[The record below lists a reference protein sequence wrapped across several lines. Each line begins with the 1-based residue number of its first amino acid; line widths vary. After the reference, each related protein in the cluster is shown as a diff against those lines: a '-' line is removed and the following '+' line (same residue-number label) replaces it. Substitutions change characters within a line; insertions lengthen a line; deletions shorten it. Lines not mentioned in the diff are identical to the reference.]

1 MTTHVSDQAWT
12 ELARGLDVHEAALR
26 AVAAVEASG
35 SGFVKIGARLQPKVL
50 FEGHAFH
57 RLTGGRFA
65 QQAPNLSYAKWDR
78 TQYSGSLAGEWQRL
92 EAACA
97 LDRPA
102 ALQSASWG
110 MFQIMGFNY
119 AYCGCGD
126 VEAFVAQ
133 QHAGADAQLACFA
146 RFIERP
152 PYLAALRD
160 KQWTA
165 FAAAYNGPAHAK
177 NRYADKM
184 AAAYAKLARKPRPAA
199 RTRAGTAP
207 PADAAALPPGRA
219 AFEPVRAVQRRNR
232 HKRNVRPDA
241 IDLRD
246 WEYRASIAVAPPATL
261 WPKRP
266 GKAKQQGDTSACTGF
281 SLASVLEHLL
291 VTSGKRAEAISGFM
305 LYSMA
310 RRYDE
315 WAEDETDDSGSSL
328 RGALKGW
335 AKHGAS
341 RERLW
346 NKLGM
351 PPASNDPGQDWWL
364 DAVKRP
370 MGAYYRIAPENVR
383 DMHVALNEVGA
394 IYASAF
400 THDGW
405 DTLLE
410 SKRSAVPKD
419 VRAIPVIPARRGS
432 HDQGHA
438 FAIVGYTN
446 LGFIVQNS
454 WGSEWGRAGF
464 AVLEYSDWLRNAM
477 DCWIVQLGVVTVEH
491 EAVSQSP
498 SLRVERRAG
507 RDVAVISSNET
518 LADHEI
524 SPFVVNMEN
533 EGRLSQRGR
542 FRTNFDDLKAL
553 LTNHVPVARQRWQLQ
568 PKEPMDIAIYAHG
581 GLTDED
587 AAAETARAWVPH
599 LYTNRIFPIFLMW
612 ETGAVM
618 TLRNMFQDVTRGE
631 AELAAAG
638 GRWERF
644 KQRFAEWKDERLEG
658 LARFPGGRMW
668 AEMKQNAAAL
678 SGHTGAG
685 IVQLFD
691 LFNDKAMRA
700 ALPPVRL
707 HLIGHSAGAIV
718 HSHLGARAIR
728 QGLDVQSISLLAPAV
743 RLEDFD
749 NLLGRAIAQ
758 QQIRLFIANLT
769 DAAERSDE
777 TCKPYGHS
785 LLYLVSRSFEE
796 HEETPLLGMER
807 HLVPALVTRRWA
819 ANVRQLRCP
828 GGMWDGA
835 SAATRATT
843 HGGVDDDEAVREAVA
858 AFIRA
863 PKEGTDL

>member
-1 MTTHVSDQAWT
+1 MNTQVSDKAWA
-12 ELARGLDVHEAALR
+12 ELARALDVEEAALR
-26 AVAAVEASG
+26 AVAAVEAGG
-35 SGFVKIGARLQPKVL
+35 SGFVKIGQRVQPKVL

-65 QQAPNLSYAKWDR
+65 EQAPSLSYAKWDR
-78 TQYSGSLAGEWQRL
+78 TKYSGSLAGEWQRL
-92 EAACA
+92 EAAWA

-119 AYCGCGD
+119 AYCGCAD

-133 QHAGADAQLACFA
+133 QHAGADEQMACFA

-177 NRYADKM
+177 SRYADKM
-184 AAAYAKLARKPRPAA
+184 AAAYAQLARKPSAAA
-199 RTRAGTAP
+199 RTGRKRRSAAP
-207 PADAAALPPGRA
+207 VAATAALPPGRA

-246 WEYRASIAVAPPATL
+246 WEYRPNIAVAPPATL

-266 GKAKQQGDTSACTGF
+266 RKAKQQGETNACTGF
-281 SLASVLEHLL
+281 SLATVLEHLL
-291 VTSGKRAEAISGFM
+291 VTSAKRAENVSGFM

-315 WAEDETDDSGSSL
+315 WAEDDSEDSGSSL

-341 RERLW
+341 RELLW
-346 NKLGM
+346 KELDM
-351 PPASNDPGQDWWL
+351 PPPSNDPGQDWWL

-383 DMHVALNEVGA
+383 DMHVALKEVGA
-394 IYASAF
+394 LYASAF

-405 DTLLE
+405 DTLLTD
-410 SKRSAVPKD
+410 KRSAAPASVG
-419 VRAIPVIPARRGS
+419 AIPVIPAGRGS

-446 LGFIVQNS
+446 LGLIVQNS
-454 WGSEWGRAGF
+454 WGPEWGRGGF
-464 AVLEYSDWLRNAM
+464 GVLQYSDWLRNAM
-477 DCWIVQLGVVTVEH
+477 DCWVVQLGVVTVEH
-491 EAVSQSP
+491 EAVSKSP

-507 RDVAVISSNET
+507 RDVAVVSSDET

-524 SPFVVNMEN
+524 SPFVINMEN

-542 FRTNFDDLKAL
+542 FRTNLDDLKAL
-553 LTNHVPVARQRWQLQ
+553 LTNHVPVARQRWQLE

-581 GLTDED
+581 GLTNED
-587 AAAETARAWVPH
+587 AAAETARVWVPH

-612 ETGAVM
+612 ETGAVK
-618 TLRNMFQDVTRGE
+618 TLRNMFEDVTRGE

-644 KQRFAEWKDERLEG
+644 KQRFSEWKDERLEG

-668 AEMKQNAAAL
+668 GEMKQNADAL
-678 SGHTGAG
+678 TKHAEAG
-685 IVQLFD
+685 VVQLFT
-691 LFNDKAMRA
+691 LFRDKAMRA

-718 HSHLGARAIR
+718 HAFLGKRALDR
-728 QGLDVQSISLLAPAV
+728 GLDLRSISLLAPAV
-743 RLEDFD
+743 RLDSFD
-749 NLLGRAIAQ
+749 KLLGPSIARHE
-758 QQIRLFIANLT
+758 IRLFIANLT
-769 DAAERSDE
+769 DAAELRDD

-807 HLVPALVTRRWA
+807 HLVPALVTRRWST
-819 ANVRQLRCP
+819 NVRQLRCP
-828 GGMWDGA
+828 GGMWDGS

-843 HGGVDDDEAVREAVA
+843 HGGVDDDEAVRDAVA
-858 AFIRA
+858 AFIRN
-863 PKEGTDL
+863 DH